1 MARSILAVSLY
12 CIMMMLCSCQKIY
25 NIYVIKG
32 EWEVVSVEIN
42 GGSTNMMET
51 FLPYYYYKNNCCS
64 YKIYFDDDGTAKAEY
79 HTFDTLNY
87 EMFGEWELKDDKHIY
102 MHLDEY
108 VDGVFEIEIVNAN
121 EMNMYAEENL
131 IKAYN
136 IGMVGLIIRARRN

>member
-1 MARSILAVSLY
+1 
-12 CIMMMLCSCQKIY
+12 
-25 NIYVIKG
+25 
-32 EWEVVSVEIN
+32 
-42 GGSTNMMET
+42 MET
-51 FLPYYYYKNNCCS
+51 FLPYYYSKNNCCS
-64 YKIYFDDDGTAKAEY
+64 FKISFDDDGTAKAEY